1 MSRFLVVL
9 AAALLASSALAIDQE
24 KRFDDPVLQARYEKL
39 ISEVRCLQCQNQS
52 IKDSNVSLAADLRR
66 EIARMIDEG
75 QSDAQIA
82 EFLVV
87 RYGEFALYR
96 PRTTGKTL
104 FKSAVRNFDDRIGLD
119 KVEYFSSAEGIPV
132 HADHEYELVSTYN
145 NTTDQDQDSMAV
157 MLLYMLDKEFRKRK
171 PVDLSDF

>member
-1 MSRFLVVL
+1 MSRFLVFL
-9 AAALLASSALAIDQE
+9 ATALLVSSVFAIDQE
-24 KRFDDPVLQARYEKL
+24 KRFDDPKLQARYEKL

-75 QSDAQIA
+75 QSDEQIA

-104 FKSAVRNFDDRIGLD
+104 VLWLAPFLLVLFGGFALMRVVKHRMSLPIDDESA
-119 KVEYFSSAEGIPV
+119 KEG
-132 HADHEYELVSTYN
+132 
-145 NTTDQDQDSMAV
+145 
-157 MLLYMLDKEFRKRK
+157 
-171 PVDLSDF
+171 

>member
-1 MSRFLVVL
+1 MKKLIVFL
-9 AAALLASSALAIDQE
+9 AAALLTSPLFAIDQE
-24 KRFDDPVLQARYEKL
+24 KRFDDPELQARYEQL

-66 EIARMIDEG
+66 EIARMIEEG
-75 QSDAQIA
+75 QTDDEIA

-104 FKSAVRNFDDRIGLD
+104 VLWMAPFLLVLLGGFALFRVLKHRMSLPIDDAAA
-119 KVEYFSSAEGIPV
+119 KEGQS
-132 HADHEYELVSTYN
+132 E
-145 NTTDQDQDSMAV
+145 
-157 MLLYMLDKEFRKRK
+157 
-171 PVDLSDF
+171 

>member
-1 MSRFLVVL
+1 MKKLIIFITAVL
-9 AAALLASSALAIDQE
+9 LTSPLLAIDQE
-24 KRFDDPVLQARYEKL
+24 KRFEDPEMQARYEQL

-66 EIARMIDEG
+66 EIARMIEEG
-75 QSDAQIA
+75 QTDEQIA

-104 FKSAVRNFDDRIGLD
+104 FLWVAPFLLVLLGGFALFRVLKHRMSLPIDDD
-119 KVEYFSSAEGIPV
+119 ANEGQP
-132 HADHEYELVSTYN
+132 E
-145 NTTDQDQDSMAV
+145 
-157 MLLYMLDKEFRKRK
+157 
-171 PVDLSDF
+171 

>member
-1 MSRFLVVL
+1 M
-9 AAALLASSALAIDQE
+9 
-24 KRFDDPVLQARYEKL
+24 

-66 EIARMIDEG
+66 EIARMIEEG
-75 QSDAQIA
+75 QTNEDIA

-104 FKSAVRNFDDRIGLD
+104 ILWLAPFLLVLFGGFALVRIVKHRMSLPIDDDSAQ
-119 KVEYFSSAEGIPV
+119 EG
-132 HADHEYELVSTYN
+132 
-145 NTTDQDQDSMAV
+145 
-157 MLLYMLDKEFRKRK
+157 
-171 PVDLSDF
+171 